1 MKRTS
6 KNERMKKIVRLFL
19 LSLISIQSIT
29 AFSQTA
35 KEVFNNSETKLLYLG
50 IDFTKAR
57 LIGDAAANEVDIRDR
72 QFAAINDVVV
82 NEPKRYE
89 INAAFNRSEIE
100 NDLSLVAK
108 RNEKIK
114 AEEIKSTS
122 AADFNRL
129 KESDINSIVKGYD
142 FGNKAGVGIL
152 LVMEGMSKGE
162 KAASIW
168 VTLVDMKSKKVLMT
182 ERVESKTSAGFS
194 FRNYWAS
201 SIRNLLESID
211 KKKYNEWKQKYS

>member
-1 MKRTS
+1 
-6 KNERMKKIVRLFL
+6 MKKVLPL
-19 LSLISIQSIT
+19 LLISLTIQSIT

-35 KEVFNNSETKLLYLG
+35 KEVFNNTETKLVYLG

-57 LIGDAAANEVDIRDR
+57 LIDDAVANEVDIRDR
-72 QFAAINDVVV
+72 QFPGINDVVV

-100 NDLSLVAK
+100 HDLSLVAK
-108 RNEKIK
+108 KNEKIN
-114 AEEIKSTS
+114 AEEIKSTN
-122 AADFNRL
+122 AADFERL
-129 KESDINSIVKGYD
+129 KESDIITLVKGYD
-142 FGNKAGVGIL
+142 FGTKNGVGVL
-152 LVMEGMSKGE
+152 FVMEGMSKGK

-182 ERVESKTSAGFS
+182 ERVESKTAAGFS

-201 SIRNLLESID
+201 SIRNLLETID

>member
-1 MKRTS
+1 
-6 KNERMKKIVRLFL
+6 MKKMIRMFL
-19 LSLISIQSIT
+19 LSVIAIQSIA

-35 KEVFNNSETKLLYLG
+35 KEVFNNTETKLQYLG

-57 LIGDAAANEVDIRDR
+57 LIGDAGANEADIRDR
-72 QFAAINDVVV
+72 QFASINDVVV

-89 INAAFNRSEIE
+89 IPAAFNRSEIE
-100 NDLSLVAK
+100 NDLSLVGK
-108 RNEKIK
+108 KNEKIK
-114 AEEIKSTS
+114 AEDIKSTS
-122 AADFNRL
+122 AGDFNRL
-129 KESDINSIVKGYD
+129 KEADITTLVKGYD
-142 FGNKAGVGIL
+142 FGNKTGVGIL
-152 LVMEGMSKGE
+152 LVMEGMSKTK

-211 KKKYNEWKQKYS
+211 KKKYKEWKQKYS